1 MSTDNSGLEIVDDFL
16 PKEVAENL
24 EELYSKEKEWELMNQ
39 VRETHYQHVFKSASD
54 YFPMEDEFYMAKFHR
69 SQKLESQISNIF
81 DKYFKPK
88 LIEFSGKKLLEFDT
102 RCYKLDDGDF
112 YRTHVDDYAGT
123 VGCVYYLNKRW
134 CWDWGGILHIG
145 ETEGELTSIFPKFN
159 RIVIHDMKQFRFN
172 HFISP
177 VASYAREPR
186 YSIVS
191 FNK

>member
-1 MSTDNSGLEIVDDFL
+1 MKNNLNGLEIIDDFL
-16 PKEVAENL
+16 PNKVAEHL
-24 EELYSKEKEWELMNQ
+24 EYLYINEKKWEMLDQ
-39 VRETHYQHVFKSASD
+39 VRKNHYKHVFKNDSD
-54 YFPMEDEFYMAKFHR
+54 YFPMEDESYMARFNR
-69 SQKLESQISNIF
+69 SSNLEKQINDIF

-88 LIEFSGKKLLEFDT
+88 LIEFSQKKLLEFDT

-145 ETEGELTSIFPKFN
+145 ERDDELTSIFPKFN
-159 RIVIHDMKQFRFN
+159 RIVIHDMKKFRFN

-177 VASYAREPR
+177 VTNYAKQSR